1 MNTIADRINLAVAT
15 LGLDAKKVAK
25 DAGVAYTTWR
35 DIESGK
41 TDKPRNLRE
50 IAKAMGVSLDW
61 LADGEGDMVLGGA
74 SSITVLSSDEAVPD
88 DIVMIAVSNVKFSG
102 GNGSAVATYELEE
115 DRQPVAYQL
124 SWFIRERMKPERCK
138 RFRVVG
144 NSQEPLLFAGDWILV
159 NLDQTAVENGR
170 MYALRYGDELRVKKL
185 TKRLNGGLLLISENS
200 AEHPPEELSPAE
212 VLEHITII
220 GRVRDKGGRGGL

>member
-1 MNTIADRINLAVAT
+1 MNTVADRIKHALAELRLDGNDVARR
-15 LGLDAKKVAK
+15 
-25 DAGVAYTTWR
+25 AGIPYTTWR
-35 DIESGK
+35 DIVAGVTES
-41 TDKPRNLRE
+41 PRKLRE

-102 GNGSAVATYELEE
+102 GNGSAVTTYELEE

-144 NSQEPLLFAGDWILV
+144 HSQEPLLFAGDWILV
-159 NLDQTAVENGR
+159 NLDQTTVEDGR

-185 TKRLNGGLLLISENS
+185 TKRLNGGLLLVSENS